1 MSDKTIK
8 EYAVVT
14 AFRDKFSDIHYSV
27 GDSYKTGDLERI
39 EFLQEE
45 GFLDKEQI
53 VGYEPEVTDMVH
65 VGGGYYELPNG
76 EKIKGKEA
84 ALEALKEINQTGE

>member
-14 AFRDKFSDIHYSV
+14 AFCDKFSDIHYSV

-45 GFLDKEQI
+45 GFLDKEPI
-53 VGYEPEVTDMVH
+53 VGYKPDITDIVH

-84 ALEALKEINQTGE
+84 ALEALKGINQTGE

>member
-1 MSDKTIK
+1 MSDQTIK

-27 GDSYKTGDLERI
+27 GDLYKTDDLERI

-45 GFLDKEQI
+45 GFLDKEPI
-53 VGYEPEVTDMVH
+53 VGYGPDVTDMVH

-84 ALEALKEINQTGE
+84 ALEALRGIKQTGE